1 MTFSLEELL
10 AIFAFS
16 LVASISPGPVN
27 LLILSTGVGHG
38 WRRAMPLVVGASGGF
53 TLLLGLLAA
62 GLGSVWLA
70 LPGLQ
75 WLVRLA
81 GLSFVAWLAWRL
93 LTDAGDW
100 GTDQRREPPGP
111 ATGALM
117 QWLNPKAWIASLAGL
132 GLFTAGRE
140 SVDIALF
147 TLVWGSV
154 CLASAIGW
162 AWLGGHARGWLSC
175 EARRRVLQRLLAA
188 LLIFSGA
195 LMLL

>member
-75 WLVRLA
+75 WLV
-81 GLSFVAWLAWRL
+81 
-93 LTDAGDW
+93 
-100 GTDQRREPPGP
+100 
-111 ATGALM
+111 
-117 QWLNPKAWIASLAGL
+117 
-132 GLFTAGRE
+132 
-140 SVDIALF
+140 
-147 TLVWGSV
+147 
-154 CLASAIGW
+154 
-162 AWLGGHARGWLSC
+162 
-175 EARRRVLQRLLAA
+175 
-188 LLIFSGA
+188 
-195 LMLL
+195 